1 MESAM
6 RIVHQ
11 NQRFPLKISEKLEK
25 KIRVLCDKFPKTEWS
40 GQLFYTFT
48 GSFEKGDIAFVA
60 EDLLFMDTGCGTAT
74 EFYLD
79 ECNAAAYMADHELW
93 HCQMGLIHSHNMMA
107 AFFSGQDDSMLL
119 QEGNARN
126 HFLSLVV
133 NNEGKYV
140 ARVTA
145 KEVTEY
151 TIKTTK
157 KYKTFGDESVEQFV
171 GEEVKTSESVVTYD
185 LDITNDFK
193 FTCDD
198 YDELMETI
206 KQCDEI
212 KKTRIE
218 RERKA
223 NEARNFGGKK
233 EKKKGKKGNP
243 SFQRP
248 SQPSPGEIIFPYQ
261 PDKESQDFNTQKVHW
276 SDEIPFE
283 EEGGQFGGHNVHHE
297 VPEKILTDE
306 EVTYYAA
313 QVISL
318 GFLHTNTNGI
328 DKFIANMRKLMSDR
342 FGDIK
347 AYKNALSMFCDYLL
361 DSELLGELD
370 KKFAPEDCD
379 DAYINAKVQIA
390 DYFLELLKKDSTNV
404 YLQAIYDYINN

>member
-1 MESAM
+1 MESVM

-119 QEGNARN
+119 QEGNSRN

-145 KEVTEY
+145 KEVTEF

-157 KYKTFGDESVEQFV
+157 KYKTFGDKSVEQFV

-212 KKTRIE
+212 KKSRIE
-218 RERKA
+218 RERKE
-223 NEARNFGGKK
+223 NEAKNFGGKK
-233 EKKKGKKGNP
+233 KKGKGKKDKP
-243 SFQRP
+243 SF
-248 SQPSPGEIIFPYQ
+248 PGKPQIAISSPYQ
-261 PDKESQDFNTQKVHW
+261 PDKDSQEFNSQRPHW

-283 EEGGQFGGHNVHHE
+283 EGDELFTGEYIHNE
-297 VPEKILTDE
+297 VPRKVLKDE
-306 EVTYYAA
+306 EVAYYAA
-313 QVISL
+313 QILSL
-318 GFLHTNTNGI
+318 GFLHTNTQG
-328 DKFIANMRKLMSDR
+328 IANFVANMDKLMSGR
-342 FGDIK
+342 FKDMK
-347 AYKNALSMFCDYLL
+347 SYSNALSMFCDYLL
-361 DSELLGELD
+361 DSELLDKLD
-370 KKFAPEDCD
+370 REYSPDQCD
-379 DAYINAKVQIA
+379 DAYMNAKIQIA
-390 DYFLELLKKDSTNV
+390 EFFSELLKADTENV
-404 YLQAIYDYINN
+404 YLQEIYDYINN